1 MCKFK
6 KIYIGFIPAAKLLSD
21 LSQFILLWIFIN
33 GTTAPSSVQYMLL
46 SFKKNIFLCFR
57 ISSWNSSI
65 QSERLLSAQDSQSES
80 SDKRSNLLEHTH
92 IWRSVLNERLFSV
105 RVELPAADQR
115 DLCVLSEDGV
125 SPGETGG
132 QSEHLPQLLFPLLS
146 LQLQTQ
152 VSG

>member
-6 KIYIGFIPAAKLLSD
+6 KNILVLFLQPNCCQIYPNLFFCGYLSTGQQ
-21 LSQFILLWIFIN
+21 LPLVCSTCYCPL
-33 GTTAPSSVQYMLL
+33 
-46 SFKKNIFLCFR
+46 KKYIFLCFR

-105 RVELPAADQR
+105 CVELPAADQR

-132 QSEHLPQLLFPLLS
+132 QSEHLSQLLFPLLP
-146 LQLQTQ
+146 L
-152 VSG
+152 